1 MPNEPNPD
9 HQHLH
14 DLLDVILDS
23 SNQHL
28 IAATRFDLE
37 VYADRLRIAAEVH
50 GLGSPVTHSAPA
62 GGPAGESA

>member
-1 MPNEPNPD
+1 MPNEPNAD
-9 HQHLH
+9 RQHLH

-28 IAATRFDLE
+28 IAATRYDLE

-50 GLGSPVTHSAPA
+50 GLRGPVTHSAPA
-62 GGPAGESA
+62 GVLAGQSA